1 MRYLEVDTVSFTD
14 ALGNIRPVK
23 ELREIPEY
31 EIRMAVIKNAG
42 DFLDEVASRPE
53 VLGDGYEPD
62 SYLLWEA
69 NAVEIADVGYDLAMI
84 RSVKVPQT

>member
-1 MRYLEVDTVSFTD
+1 MRYMEVETVSFTD
-14 ALGNIRPVK
+14 ALGNVRPVK
-23 ELREIPEY
+23 ELREIPSY
-31 EIRMAVIKNAG
+31 ETRIILNKNAG

-53 VLGDGYEPD
+53 ALGEGYEAD

-69 NAVEIADVGYDLAMI
+69 NAVEIADAGFDLSMV

>member
-14 ALGNIRPVK
+14 ALGNVYPVK
-23 ELREIPEY
+23 ELREIPSY
-31 EIRMAVIKNAG
+31 ETRIILNKNAG
-42 DFLDEVASRPE
+42 DFLDEVASRAE
-53 VLGDGYEPD
+53 ALGEGYEAE

-69 NAVEIADVGYDLAMI
+69 NAQEIADVEFDLSKI